1 MAATVVEALT
11 FPDNTPIMVEVMGG
25 LTVLEVIVD
34 SAVCLGMELFLKRN
48 SLILLTS
55 KLTSKNGS
63 K

>member
-11 FPDNTPIMVEVMGG
+11 FLDNTPIMVEVMGG